1 MKLLGAKKRASAG
14 GTPLA
19 VVDSREL
26 ISMSNDALVR
36 WLIAELSDN
45 DGTITME
52 RGTLIVLVVLLQSR
66 VRETDVANAVRR
78 SFIARLNESRRDMP
92 NSEKVV
98 PFRRKREDER

>member
-1 MKLLGAKKRASAG
+1 MKLLGAKRRASAG

-26 ISMSNDALVR
+26 ISLSNDALVR

-66 VRETDVANAVRR
+66 VSETDVTNAVRR
-78 SFIARLNESRRDMP
+78 SFIARLNEPRRDMP
-92 NSEKVV
+92 NPEKVV